1 MRNHIDALKTL
12 NEADY
17 KLKTKSALDT
27 MLDVDMPM
35 SAGEVS
41 TQRASSAVAPSP
53 VPGARA
59 GRAKTRAAMNAP
71 TSPEMAARWRDLASS
86 GLEDRI
92 SDAEAADISGYDP
105 DGPTQQ
111 SFDLEPVTT
120 TTLPAVVN
128 RALTDAGSRI
138 QPEWHMVKDLPGYMA
153 SAIRAMGRMVFEPFT
168 DTPIEEIQ
176 VLSSLSNKEIEV
188 KTVLTWLTRNAIR
201 DDEAELTFQ
210 EILPGYAAK
219 TQIWNT
225 ADATFMA
232 VKDDHGIYV
241 YGWPGG
247 RGVAVNAP
255 AAMKQI
261 G

>member
-1 MRNHIDALKTL
+1 MRKHIDALKVLKET
-12 NEADY
+12 EY
-17 KLKTKSALDT
+17 KTKTKSALDT
-27 MLDVDMPM
+27 MLDVDMPT

-86 GLEDRI
+86 GLEDQI

-105 DGPTQQ
+105 LDNGVP
-111 SFDLEPVTT
+111 EPVTT